1 MIAYVVLAVILSI
14 PILVATAIGGSIGRF
29 VESRSVGCWT
39 SAVLG
44 ALFYAGPY
52 LGLLYYNAHL
62 AGGVPEPAPPLG
74 EIVGDIL
81 LGGGI
86 FSVGSFFVCRI
97 MRWKHE
103 CK

>member
-1 MIAYVVLAVILSI
+1 MIAYVVFAVILSI
-14 PILVATAIGGSIGRF
+14 PILVATAIGGGIGRIAK
-29 VESRSVGCWT
+29 SRSVGCWT

-74 EIVGDIL
+74 EIVGSL
-81 LGGGI
+81 VVGGGV
-86 FSVGSFFVCRI
+86 FGVASFAVCRA
-97 MRWKHE
+97 MR
-103 CK
+103 